1 MIRVELALEIERPP
15 EDVFEYLADVDRVP
29 EWQASAV
36 RTHADGPM
44 GVGARIHE
52 TRRLLGREA
61 HTELEVSA
69 FDPPRR
75 LTLRTIS
82 GPIKVDVDHRLENH
96 RDGTLLHVVAEADP
110 GLMLRL
116 AKPVL
121 ERQAEREVRGD
132 FERLK
137 ELLESRS

>member
-1 MIRVELALEIERPP
+1 VIRVEVALEIERPP
-15 EDVFEYLADVDRVP
+15 QEVFEYLVDVGCVP
-29 EWQASAV
+29 EWQSSALES
-36 RTHADGPM
+36 HADGPLA
-44 GVGARIHE
+44 VGARIHE

-82 GPIKVDVDHRLENH
+82 GPVKVDVDHRLET
-96 RDGTLLHVVAEADP
+96 RGDGTLLHIVAEADP
-110 GLMLRL
+110 RFMLRF

-132 FERLK
+132 FDRLK
-137 ELLESRS
+137 QLLERG